1 MTRKYLPKKTGGVVN
16 VERSVT
22 HLVAKQFDPGP
33 LFLKNETIV
42 VTTAQPEDGN
52 TSREFF
58 SPPPKGQKKSRQQFW
73 LRAAVKTRKATSEQS
88 FESSLVICLY

>member
-58 SPPPKGQKKSRQQFW
+58 SPPPQRTKKIQTAI
-73 LRAAVKTRKATSEQS
+73 LVTRRSEN
-88 FESSLVICLY
+88 